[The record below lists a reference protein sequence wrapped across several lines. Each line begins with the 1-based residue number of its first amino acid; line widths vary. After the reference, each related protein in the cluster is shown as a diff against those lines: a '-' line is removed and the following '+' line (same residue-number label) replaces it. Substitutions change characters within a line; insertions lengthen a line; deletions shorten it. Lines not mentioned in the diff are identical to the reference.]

1 MQPQVM
7 QMPSIKGGG
16 HVVEHPYV
24 RVVFQNGLPRDVG
37 VNGCRV
43 DDVINVAL
51 ERLTQY
57 QQGPLACPENEEAIR
72 LLKDARHAL
81 ELRILRRKEQGVINT
96 MFQHETIR
104 TEDEDHDFS
113 ATGA

>member
-1 MQPQVM
+1 MQPLVM

-16 HVVEHPYV
+16 QVVEHPFI
-24 RVVFQNGLPRDVG
+24 RVVFQSGLPKDVG

-43 DDVINVAL
+43 EQVIDVAL
-51 ERLTQY
+51 TRLMQY
-57 QQGPLACPENEEAIR
+57 QRGPLTCPENEEAMR
-72 LLKDARHAL
+72 CLRDARHAL
-81 ELRILRRKEQGVINT
+81 ELRIQRRQEQGVLNT
-96 MFQHETIR
+96 MTQHEAVR